1 MRLITILLFF
11 IGILFGCNRT
21 RYVTV
26 KHVKPVNRN
35 SYYNKKKDRKKKRVK
50 YVRVKILKESKY
62 VKAPRE
68 KKKKEKK
75 QKEEEEE
82 ITEEEET
89 NLEEL
94 EEPTNEPDSTGLF

>member
-1 MRLITILLFF
+1 M
-11 IGILFGCNRT
+11 
-21 RYVTV
+21 
-26 KHVKPVNRN
+26 
-35 SYYNKKKDRKKKRVK
+35 
-50 YVRVKILKESKY
+50 RVKILKESKY